1 MSENIDNKYRAN
13 ELRKSGDLK
22 AALPLYKE
30 LWENTQDKFAA
41 AGLIFCYRKQRQFD
55 EALEIA
61 EDAYSKFPDF
71 DWCRNEYI
79 WTLIQGK
86 LFPFTEDD
94 NLSDI
99 LETVDKIL
107 AAKPDEIAFKVTIL
121 KLLSTQRSAKNGIF

>member
-1 MSENIDNKYRAN
+1 
-13 ELRKSGDLK
+13 
-22 AALPLYKE
+22 
-30 LWENTQDKFAA
+30 
-41 AGLIFCYRKQRQFD
+41 
-55 EALEIA
+55 LEIA